1 MPRPL
6 QPSSFNYQIPTL
18 IQGVATSAPSSGS
31 TGYVPGGALSL
42 QIPDNTV
49 MGGNP
54 RGAGAI
60 DLQVARTDATQVAS
74 GSNSVVLGSNSLA
87 GGANSMAL
95 GYQAVANSSN
105 SVAIHNS
112 STSSPNSFAAF
123 TSNIT
128 RTDSNN
134 CYVLFN
140 SIARGS
146 SDSSGSLVMA
156 SSNTGGAGSS
166 PGTTNSFI
174 AVNSSAPAN
183 AANNSVIIAGSTGYE
198 GGTIV
203 IGGSSC
209 PLNHTGFSIGSSS
222 SQSGGVS
229 LKDSTTTGSNF
240 PLTRPIAINNSTAAS
255 GGIALRSSTANTQG
269 LAVSASTINAS
280 GAVAMM
286 TAVSSQS
293 ARFVY
298 AGNCVFSVAGDCQTS
313 IFLSRASTTTNTA
326 VVLTSDGA
334 AAGTGNQLIA
344 SSNLAIAFTGEL
356 IGKQSGSAN
365 TVAYTIE
372 GRLVNNAGTVTMPTG
387 TLTLIGTDA
396 IGLDTA
402 PTLAADNTNK
412 GLTVTSGAKTTTN
425 IRWVCTLRT
434 TEVLFA

>member
-31 TGYVPGGALSL
+31 SGYLPGGALSL
-42 QIPDNTV
+42 QVPDNTV
-49 MGGNP
+49 IGGNP

-60 DLQVARTDATQVAS
+60 DLQVARTAATQVAS
-74 GSNSVVLGSNSLA
+74 GSNSTVLGSNSLA
-87 GGANSMAL
+87 GGTNSLAL

-112 STSSPNSFAAF
+112 TTSSSDSFVAFNSL
-123 TSNIT
+123 IE
-128 RTDSNN
+128 RTDSQN

-140 SIARGS
+140 SSAKGS
-146 SDSSGSLVMA
+146 SSSSGSIIMGG
-156 SSNTGGAGSS
+156 SNAGFAPGY

-174 AVNSSAPAN
+174 AVNSGAPAN
-183 AANNSVIIAGSTGYE
+183 AHNNAVIISGSTGYE
-198 GGTIV
+198 NNAIC
-203 IGGSSC
+203 IGASSNS
-209 PLNHTGFSIGSSS
+209 LNHSAFAMGSSS
-222 SQSGGVS
+222 STGAGVAI
-229 LKDSTTTGSNF
+229 KDSSANGNSNSV
-240 PLTRPIAINNSTAAS
+240 RSIAINGSTAAN
-255 GGIALRSSTANTQG
+255 GGIAFRSSTANTEG
-269 LAVSASTINAS
+269 LAVSSSTTNAA

-286 TAVSSQS
+286 KAVSSQA

-298 AGNCVFSVAGDCQTS
+298 AGNCIFSAAGDCQTS

-344 SSNLAIAFTGEL
+344 STNLAIAFTGEL

-396 IGLDTA
+396 IVLDTA